1 MTTWTESLADKHT
14 YSLSKSLSVNE
25 VYTLSVSG
33 EPADIDGEVYLGTD
47 IFIGHLNGN
56 KLTFTLEQ
64 ASDAK
69 FITFYILS
77 SDANIDAIKLEDGD
91 GTTDYIK
98 SSMAYQINEN
108 MLSFDGHNVKYILD
122 GRVVRKKGINLI
134 RNSNFAN
141 GITGWNPLDAD
152 GFVSNFTYT
161 LVSSGTSNRP
171 CVRYTTDSVA
181 GDIVYVKFNARINN
195 PFATSISFDMHG
207 TNSGIVTEIKKI
219 DLPDENNWYEING
232 VVNTSGL
239 SGNLILEIY
248 HSYVDSNTAKYKEM
262 EIKNV
267 QLINLTQ
274 SYGLGNEP
282 SLEYIHSH
290 PEEFT
295 WTPSPNDLVQTV
307 EIKNNL
313 VGDLEN
319 RQVSRLRINSLKIY
333 SRNLTDAEMI
343 QNYRIEKERYG
354 V

>member
-14 YSLSKSLSVNE
+14 YSLSRSLSINE

-33 EPADIDGEVYLGTD
+33 VPADIDGEVYLGTD
-47 IFIGHLNGN
+47 VFIGHLNGN

-77 SDANIDAIKLEDGD
+77 SDANIDAIKLEDGN
-91 GTTDYIK
+91 GTTDYIN

-108 MLSFDGHNVKYILD
+108 ILSFDGHNVKYILD

-141 GITGWNPLDAD
+141 GTTGWNPLDAD

-248 HSYVDSNTAKYKEM
+248 HSYVDSNTAEYKEM
-262 EIKNV
+262 EISNV
-267 QLINLTQ
+267 QLINLTK

-290 PEEFT
+290 PEEFI
-295 WTPSPNDLVQTV
+295 WTPSPNDLVETV

-319 RQVSRLRINSLKIY
+319 RQVSRLLINSLKIY

-343 QNYRIEKERYG
+343 QNYRIEKERFG
-354 V
+354 M